1 MDDFHEMMNHKKS
14 FQTHTYIHTRHTHME
29 ESQLVLQGR
38 HEAGERLIVFLFH
51 QLKSLPI

>member
-1 MDDFHEMMNHKKS
+1 
-14 FQTHTYIHTRHTHME
+14 ME